1 MKLKDQVA
9 VITGAAQ
16 GIGRAIAEAFAK
28 EGAKIV
34 VSDINAELA
43 KITAQEI
50 NQKYGVETLSVDG
63 NTAVPADCEKLMQQT
78 LDKFSK
84 INILVNNAGITRDNL
99 ILRMSESEWDSVI
112 SVNLKGVFNC
122 IKAVSKPMV
131 KQRSGRI
138 INIASVVGL
147 MGNAGQ
153 ANYSASKGGVIA
165 LTKSS
170 AREFASRNILV
181 NAIAPGFIRTA
192 MTDSLSEE
200 AKKKLSEQIPLQRL
214 GEPEDVAK
222 VAVFLAS
229 DDSSYITGHIVS
241 VNGGMYM

>member
-43 KITAQEI
+43 KRTAQEI
-50 NQKYGVETLSVDG
+50 NQKYNVETISVDG
-63 NTAVPADCEKLMQQT
+63 NTAVLADCEKLMQQT

-122 IKAVSKPMV
+122 IKAVSKSMV

-192 MTDSLSEE
+192 MTDALSEE
-200 AKKKLSEQIPLQRL
+200 AKKKLSEQIPLVRL
-214 GEPEDVAK
+214 GEPDDVAK

-229 DDSSYITGHIVS
+229 DDSSYITGHTIS